1 MTQPV
6 RIVAVESNRQLAS
19 FLELPR
25 RIYANDPA
33 WVPPYMPE
41 LKARLDRKKNPYFE
55 HAELQ
60 AWLAFRGDEPVGRIS
75 AQIDRLV
82 PQYHGEPIGHMGFFE
97 VMDDWEAASALF
109 EVAENWLRE
118 RGMVK
123 VYGPYNPTLNEEPG
137 VLLTGLEFPPM
148 MLMGHSR
155 PWYPAMFERAGYEK
169 MRDLYAFYLDIRDD
183 VIPDMI
189 KRLVARCFKEGRLEI
204 RPISMRHYDRDLKI
218 ILDIFNDAWSGN
230 WGYIPMTDAELKHTA
245 DGLKPIIREE
255 LTYIAYSGGRP
266 VGMMVT
272 LPNMNEIM
280 KAIDGRLLPFG
291 WAKLLWWLKAGYP
304 KSVRV
309 PLMGVLKEI
318 QSSAFGAAVAFAL
331 IEQIRQNASG
341 RGAEHAELSWILED
355 NPGMLGILEKIDSTP
370 YKTYRVFGKALA

>member
-1 MTQPV
+1 
-6 RIVAVESNRQLAS
+6 
-19 FLELPR
+19 
-25 RIYANDPA
+25 
-33 WVPPYMPE
+33 
-41 LKARLDRKKNPYFE
+41 
-55 HAELQ
+55 
-60 AWLAFRGDEPVGRIS
+60 
-75 AQIDRLV
+75 
-82 PQYHGEPIGHMGFFE
+82 
-97 VMDDWEAASALF
+97 
-109 EVAENWLRE
+109 
-118 RGMVK
+118 
-123 VYGPYNPTLNEEPG
+123 G

-318 QSSAFGAAVAFAL
+318 QSSAFGGALAFAL
-331 IEQIRQNASG
+331 IEPIRHKAPG

-355 NPGMLGILEKIDSTP
+355 NPAMLGILEKT
-370 YKTYRVFGKALA
+370 